1 MTNKRVRIFFVWI
14 ALLVLALPA
23 KAQQRFFNL
32 TADEVK
38 VDSVLP
44 HFLYSIP
51 LPENYQDSVY
61 TVSVKYPEY
70 MDMTVSDVAN
80 YNRISGAALPSQVP
94 LSQNISVSRRK
105 GYLVASFCPLV
116 FRNNK
121 YQMLVSFMLDVK
133 AKAVKN
139 SVLRQRKN
147 DKAYASAADIYAEHS
162 LLASGKWAKIR
173 VSSSGVYQLTEATVR
188 QAGFSNINKVKIYG
202 YGGNLQNEAL
212 YANDLARTDDLKEVP
227 QCVVGGKHLF
237 YAKGPVSWTSNS
249 STVRRRNPYS
259 DYGYYFITQSDEEPA
274 TVDSATFVS
283 SFYPSPDDY
292 HSLYE
297 VDGYSWYN
305 GGRNL
310 FDPTPIS
317 VGGSQQ
323 VVITNTTGSQKGRLT
338 VNVSAG
344 GTNQIRIQ
352 LNGKDIGTLNVR
364 ILDYCKAGQ
373 DSGTYLLD
381 NLKVDGGKDTITIQN
396 VSGETARL
404 DYVSMAWEK
413 AIPLP
418 NLSGSHPAA
427 TYVKNIANQDLHADG
442 QADLVIIIPASRTL
456 LKQAQ
461 RLKEFHESHDGMRVN
476 IVAADQL
483 YNEFSSGTPDANAYR
498 RYLRMLQ
505 DRAATEADMPKY
517 LLLFGD
523 CVWDNR
529 MLTADCKRFDPDDYL
544 LVYESENS
552 FSETVC
558 YAGDSWM
565 GILAEG
571 AGSDARR
578 ELQDVGVGRFPVTT
592 VAEAKIMVDK
602 TINYSKNQ
610 NGGAWQNTIM
620 FMGDDGN
627 DNIHMKD
634 VDSVANSVGRDYPNF
649 LIKKVMWDAYTR
661 ESSATGNTYPEVSK
675 IIRQQQANGALV
687 MDYGG
692 HGNATL
698 ISHES
703 VLGLSDFSESR
714 TSNLPLWVTA
724 ACDIMAFDGV
734 TETIGEAAVLNEKGG
749 AVAFYG
755 TARTVFTSANKYI
768 NHAFMK
774 RVLSLQD
781 GKPIA
786 LGEAHRLAQNDV
798 MLGTNRYPTPTR
810 EDPNKTSPEQDNT
823 ENHLQ
828 YSLLGD
834 PALSLNLPTA
844 QVVVD
849 EIDGVAVGSGTM
861 PTVKAGSVIKMKGHV
876 AGVEGFNGVVTATV
890 RDTQEEI
897 TCKLNNTSNDGA
909 EVAFKYL
916 DRTKTLYHGSDSI
929 RNSSF
934 ELTFAVPKDIN
945 YADGQGMINL
955 YALNTDKTIR
965 ANGSCDQFIVGG
977 SAEAKNDSVG
987 PSIYCYLNSPSFV
1000 DGGNVNGTPYFVAEI
1015 KDKDGINAAGSGIGH
1030 DLQLVIDGDMAKTYT
1045 LNNNFSYDFGTYT
1058 SGSTFYSIPELEE
1071 GPHRLQFRAWDIQNN
1086 SSTAV
1091 LHFNVVKGLR
1101 PQLFNIG
1108 VTNNPARTSTTFI
1121 ISHDRMESNM
1131 DVVIELFDAAG
1142 RQMWRH
1148 AESGVSATGNYTVDW
1163 DLSVD
1168 GGRPLQMAS
1177 ISIVSKCRRKAAA
1190 MCRRRRSS
1198 LSSATDKTGD
1208 KTITELL

>member
-105 GYLVASFCPLV
+105 GYLVVSFCPLV

-344 GTNQIRIQ
+344 GNNKIRIL
-352 LNGKDIGTLNVR
+352 LNGKELGTLNVP
-364 ILDYCKAGQ
+364 ILQYCKAGQ
-373 DSGTYLLD
+373 VGGTYSLD
-381 NLKVDGGKDTITIQN
+381 NLRIDAKDTVTIVN

-692 HGNATL
+692 HGSATL

-724 ACDIMAFDGV
+724 ACDIMPFDGV
-734 TETIGEAAVLNEKGG
+734 TETIGESAVLNEKGG

-897 TCKLNNTSNDGA
+897 TCKLNNTSGDGA

-929 RNSSF
+929 RNGQF

-1000 DGGNVNGTPYFVAEI
+1000 DGGNVNSTPYFVAEI

-1168 GGRPLQMAS
+1168 GGRPLQTGVYLYRVKVS
-1177 ISIVSKCRRKAAA
+1177 SEGSSYVSKTKKLIVISNR
-1190 MCRRRRSS
+1190 
-1198 LSSATDKTGD
+1198 
-1208 KTITELL
+1208 

>member
-323 VVITNTTGSQKGRLT
+323 VVITNTTGSQNGRLT

-381 NLKVDGGKDTITIQN
+381 NLNVDGGKDTITIQN

-461 RLKEFHESHDGMRVN
+461 RLKEFHESHDGMRAN

-849 EIDGVAVGSGTM
+849 EIDSVAVGSGTM

-1168 GGRPLQMAS
+1168 GGRPLQTGVYLYRVKVS
-1177 ISIVSKCRRKAAA
+1177 SEGSSYVSKTKKLIVISNR
-1190 MCRRRRSS
+1190 
-1198 LSSATDKTGD
+1198 
-1208 KTITELL
+1208 

>member
-105 GYLVASFCPLV
+105 GYLVVSFCPLV

-173 VSSSGVYQLTEATVR
+173 VSSSGVYQLTDATVR

-202 YGGNLQNEAL
+202 YGGSLQNEAL

-344 GTNQIRIQ
+344 GNNQIRIL
-352 LNGKDIGTLNVR
+352 LNGKELGTLNVP
-364 ILDYCKAGQ
+364 ILQYCKAGQ
-373 DSGTYLLD
+373 VSGTYSLD
-381 NLKVDGGKDTITIQN
+381 NLRIDAKDTVTIVN
-396 VSGETARL
+396 VSGEIARL

-692 HGNATL
+692 HGSATL

-724 ACDIMAFDGV
+724 ACDIMPFDGV
-734 TETIGEAAVLNEKGG
+734 TETIGESAVLNEKGG

-897 TCKLNNTSNDGA
+897 TCKLNNTSDDGA
-909 EVAFKYL
+909 EEAFKYL

-929 RNSSF
+929 RNGQF

-1000 DGGNVNGTPYFVAEI
+1000 DGGNVNSTPYFVAEI

-1168 GGRPLQMAS
+1168 GGRPLQTGVYLYRVKVS
-1177 ISIVSKCRRKAAA
+1177 SEGSSYVSKTKKLIVISNR
-1190 MCRRRRSS
+1190 
-1198 LSSATDKTGD
+1198 
-1208 KTITELL
+1208 

>member
-105 GYLVASFCPLV
+105 GYLVVSFCPLV

-173 VSSSGVYQLTEATVR
+173 VSSSGVYQLTDATVR

-344 GTNQIRIQ
+344 GNNQIRIL
-352 LNGKDIGTLNVR
+352 LNGKELGTLNVP
-364 ILDYCKAGQ
+364 ILQYCKAGQ
-373 DSGTYLLD
+373 VGGTYSLD
-381 NLKVDGGKDTITIQN
+381 NLRIDAKDTVTIVN

-529 MLTADCKRFDPDDYL
+529 MLTADCKRFDPDDFL

-692 HGNATL
+692 HGSATL

-724 ACDIMAFDGV
+724 ACDIMPFDGV
-734 TETIGEAAVLNEKGG
+734 TETIGESAVLNEKGG

-897 TCKLNNTSNDGA
+897 TCKLNNTSGDGA
-909 EVAFKYL
+909 EEAFKYL

-1000 DGGNVNGTPYFVAEI
+1000 DGGNVNSTPYFVAEI

-1142 RQMWRH
+1142 RQIWRH

-1168 GGRPLQMAS
+1168 GGRPLQTGVYLYRVKVS
-1177 ISIVSKCRRKAAA
+1177 SEGSSYVSKTKKLIVISNR
-1190 MCRRRRSS
+1190 
-1198 LSSATDKTGD
+1198 
-1208 KTITELL
+1208 

>member
-105 GYLVASFCPLV
+105 GYLVVSFCPLV

-173 VSSSGVYQLTEATVR
+173 VSSSGVYQLTDATVR

-344 GTNQIRIQ
+344 GNNQIRIL
-352 LNGKDIGTLNVR
+352 LNGKELGTLNVP
-364 ILDYCKAGQ
+364 ILQYCKAGQ

-396 VSGETARL
+396 VSGEIARL

-529 MLTADCKRFDPDDYL
+529 MLTADCKRFDPDDFL

-552 FSETVC
+552 FSETSC

-692 HGNATL
+692 HGSATL

-724 ACDIMAFDGV
+724 ACDIMPFDGV
-734 TETIGEAAVLNEKGG
+734 TETIGESAVLNEKGG

-810 EDPNKTSPEQDNT
+810 EDPNKTSPEQDNS

-897 TCKLNNTSNDGA
+897 TCKLNNTSGDGA

-929 RNSSF
+929 RNGQF

-1000 DGGNVNGTPYFVAEI
+1000 DGGNVNSTPYFVAEI

-1168 GGRPLQMAS
+1168 GGRPLQTGVYLYRVKVS
-1177 ISIVSKCRRKAAA
+1177 SEGSSYVSKTKKLIVISNR
-1190 MCRRRRSS
+1190 
-1198 LSSATDKTGD
+1198 
-1208 KTITELL
+1208 

>member
-105 GYLVASFCPLV
+105 GYLVVSFCPLV

-173 VSSSGVYQLTEATVR
+173 VSSSGVYQLTDATVR

-344 GTNQIRIQ
+344 GNNQIRIL
-352 LNGKDIGTLNVR
+352 LNGKELGTLNVP
-364 ILDYCKAGQ
+364 ILQYCKAGQ
-373 DSGTYLLD
+373 VGGTYSLD
-381 NLKVDGGKDTITIQN
+381 NLRIDAKDTVTIVN

-552 FSETVC
+552 FSETSC

-692 HGNATL
+692 HGSATL

-724 ACDIMAFDGV
+724 ACDIMPFDGV
-734 TETIGEAAVLNEKGG
+734 TETIGESAVLNEKGG

-810 EDPNKTSPEQDNT
+810 EDPNKTSPEQDNS

-890 RDTQEEI
+890 RDTREEI
-897 TCKLNNTSNDGA
+897 TCKLNNTSGDGA
-909 EVAFKYL
+909 EEAFKYL

-1000 DGGNVNGTPYFVAEI
+1000 DGGNVNSTPYFVAEI

-1168 GGRPLQMAS
+1168 GGRPLQTGVYLYRVKVS
-1177 ISIVSKCRRKAAA
+1177 SEGSSYVSKTKKLIVISNR
-1190 MCRRRRSS
+1190 
-1198 LSSATDKTGD
+1198 
-1208 KTITELL
+1208 

>member
-1 MTNKRVRIFFVWI
+1 M
-14 ALLVLALPA
+14 
-23 KAQQRFFNL
+23 
-32 TADEVK
+32 
-38 VDSVLP
+38 
-44 HFLYSIP
+44 
-51 LPENYQDSVY
+51 
-61 TVSVKYPEY
+61 
-70 MDMTVSDVAN
+70 
-80 YNRISGAALPSQVP
+80 
-94 LSQNISVSRRK
+94 
-105 GYLVASFCPLV
+105 
-116 FRNNK
+116 
-121 YQMLVSFMLDVK
+121 
-133 AKAVKN
+133 
-139 SVLRQRKN
+139 
-147 DKAYASAADIYAEHS
+147 
-162 LLASGKWAKIR
+162 
-173 VSSSGVYQLTEATVR
+173 
-188 QAGFSNINKVKIYG
+188 
-202 YGGNLQNEAL
+202 
-212 YANDLARTDDLKEVP
+212 
-227 QCVVGGKHLF
+227 
-237 YAKGPVSWTSNS
+237 
-249 STVRRRNPYS
+249 
-259 DYGYYFITQSDEEPA
+259 
-274 TVDSATFVS
+274 
-283 SFYPSPDDY
+283 
-292 HSLYE
+292 
-297 VDGYSWYN
+297 
-305 GGRNL
+305 
-310 FDPTPIS
+310 
-317 VGGSQQ
+317 
-323 VVITNTTGSQKGRLT
+323 
-338 VNVSAG
+338 
-344 GTNQIRIQ
+344 
-352 LNGKDIGTLNVR
+352 
-364 ILDYCKAGQ
+364 
-373 DSGTYLLD
+373 
-381 NLKVDGGKDTITIQN
+381 
-396 VSGETARL
+396 
-404 DYVSMAWEK
+404 
-413 AIPLP
+413 
-418 NLSGSHPAA
+418 
-427 TYVKNIANQDLHADG
+427 KNITNQDLHADG

-634 VDSVANSVGRDYPNF
+634 GDSVANSVGRDYPNF

-1168 GGRPLQMAS
+1168 GGRPLQTGVYLYRVKVS
-1177 ISIVSKCRRKAAA
+1177 SEGSSYVSKTKKLIVISNR
-1190 MCRRRRSS
+1190 
-1198 LSSATDKTGD
+1198 
-1208 KTITELL
+1208 

>member
-173 VSSSGVYQLTEATVR
+173 VSSSGVYQLTDATVR

-323 VVITNTTGSQKGRLT
+323 VLITNTTGSQKGRLT

-352 LNGKDIGTLNVR
+352 LNGKDIGTLNVP

-396 VSGETARL
+396 VSGEIARL

-552 FSETVC
+552 FSETTC

-724 ACDIMAFDGV
+724 ACDIMPFDGV

-810 EDPNKTSPEQDNT
+810 EDPNKTSPEQNNT

-897 TCKLNNTSNDGA
+897 TCKLNNTSGDGA

-1000 DGGNVNGTPYFVAEI
+1000 DGGNVNSTPYFVAEI

-1168 GGRPLQMAS
+1168 GGRPLQTGVYLYRVKVS
-1177 ISIVSKCRRKAAA
+1177 SEGSSYVSKTKKLIVISNR
-1190 MCRRRRSS
+1190 
-1198 LSSATDKTGD
+1198 
-1208 KTITELL
+1208 

>member
-105 GYLVASFCPLV
+105 GYLVVSFCPLV

-173 VSSSGVYQLTEATVR
+173 VSSSGVYQLTDATVR

-344 GTNQIRIQ
+344 GNNQIRIL
-352 LNGKDIGTLNVR
+352 LNGKELGSLNVP
-364 ILDYCKAGQ
+364 ILQYCKAGQ
-373 DSGTYLLD
+373 AGGTYSLD
-381 NLKVDGGKDTITIQN
+381 NLRIDAKDTVTIVN

-529 MLTADCKRFDPDDYL
+529 MLTADCKRFDPDDFL

-692 HGNATL
+692 HGSATL

-724 ACDIMAFDGV
+724 ACDIMPFDGV
-734 TETIGEAAVLNEKGG
+734 TETIGESAVLNEKGG

-810 EDPNKTSPEQDNT
+810 EDPNKTSPEQDNS

-897 TCKLNNTSNDGA
+897 TCKLNNTSGDGA

-929 RNSSF
+929 RNGQF

-1000 DGGNVNGTPYFVAEI
+1000 DGGNVNSTPYFVAEI

-1168 GGRPLQMAS
+1168 GGRPLQTGVYLYRVRVS
-1177 ISIVSKCRRKAAA
+1177 SEGSSYVSKTKKLIVISNR
-1190 MCRRRRSS
+1190 
-1198 LSSATDKTGD
+1198 
-1208 KTITELL
+1208 

>member
-105 GYLVASFCPLV
+105 GYLVVSFCPLV

-173 VSSSGVYQLTEATVR
+173 VSSSGVYQLTDATVR

-344 GTNQIRIQ
+344 GNNQIRIL
-352 LNGKDIGTLNVR
+352 LNGKELGTLNVP
-364 ILDYCKAGQ
+364 ILQYCKAGQ
-373 DSGTYLLD
+373 VGGTYSLD
-381 NLKVDGGKDTITIQN
+381 NLRIDAKDTVTIVN

-529 MLTADCKRFDPDDYL
+529 MLTADCKRFDPDDFL

-724 ACDIMAFDGV
+724 ACDIMPFDGV
-734 TETIGEAAVLNEKGG
+734 TETIGESAVLNEKGG

-890 RDTQEEI
+890 RDTREEI
-897 TCKLNNTSNDGA
+897 TCKLNNTSGDGA

-929 RNSSF
+929 RNGQF

-1000 DGGNVNGTPYFVAEI
+1000 DGGNVNSTPYFVAEI

-1168 GGRPLQMAS
+1168 GGRPLQTGVYLYRVKVS
-1177 ISIVSKCRRKAAA
+1177 SEGSSYVSKTKKLIVISNR
-1190 MCRRRRSS
+1190 
-1198 LSSATDKTGD
+1198 
-1208 KTITELL
+1208 

>member
-105 GYLVASFCPLV
+105 GYLVVSFCPLV

-173 VSSSGVYQLTEATVR
+173 VSSSGVYQLTDATVR

-344 GTNQIRIQ
+344 GNNQIRIL
-352 LNGKDIGTLNVR
+352 LNGKELGTLNVP
-364 ILDYCKAGQ
+364 ILQYCKAGQ

-396 VSGETARL
+396 VSGEIARL

-529 MLTADCKRFDPDDYL
+529 MLTADCKRFDPDDFL

-692 HGNATL
+692 HGSATL

-724 ACDIMAFDGV
+724 ACDIMPFDGV
-734 TETIGEAAVLNEKGG
+734 TETIGESAVLNEKGG

-897 TCKLNNTSNDGA
+897 TCKLNNTSGDGA

-1000 DGGNVNGTPYFVAEI
+1000 DGGNVNSTPYFVAEI

-1168 GGRPLQMAS
+1168 GGRPLQTGVYLYRVKVS
-1177 ISIVSKCRRKAAA
+1177 SEGSSYVSKTKKLIVISNR
-1190 MCRRRRSS
+1190 
-1198 LSSATDKTGD
+1198 
-1208 KTITELL
+1208 

>member
-1 MTNKRVRIFFVWI
+1 MTNKRVRIFFVWM

-105 GYLVASFCPLV
+105 GYLVVSFCPLV

-173 VSSSGVYQLTEATVR
+173 VSSSGVYQLTDATVR

-352 LNGKDIGTLNVR
+352 LNGKDIGTLNVP

-529 MLTADCKRFDPDDYL
+529 MLTADCKRFDPDDFL

-724 ACDIMAFDGV
+724 ACDIMPFDGV

-897 TCKLNNTSNDGA
+897 TCKLNNTSGDGA

-929 RNSSF
+929 RNGQF

-1000 DGGNVNGTPYFVAEI
+1000 DGGNVNSTPYFVAEI

-1168 GGRPLQMAS
+1168 GGRPLQTGVYLYRVKVS
-1177 ISIVSKCRRKAAA
+1177 SEGSSYVSKTKKLIVISNR
-1190 MCRRRRSS
+1190 
-1198 LSSATDKTGD
+1198 
-1208 KTITELL
+1208 

>member
-105 GYLVASFCPLV
+105 GYLVVSFCPLV

-121 YQMLVSFMLDVK
+121 YQRLVSFMLDVK
-133 AKAVKN
+133 AKAVKT

-173 VSSSGVYQLTEATVR
+173 VSSSGVYQLTDATVR

-344 GTNQIRIQ
+344 GNNQIRIL
-352 LNGKDIGTLNVR
+352 LNGKELGTLNVP
-364 ILDYCKAGQ
+364 ILQYCKAGQ
-373 DSGTYLLD
+373 VGGTYSLD
-381 NLKVDGGKDTITIQN
+381 NLRIDAKDTVTIVN

-529 MLTADCKRFDPDDYL
+529 MLTADCKRFDPDDFL

-692 HGNATL
+692 HGSATL

-724 ACDIMAFDGV
+724 ACDIMPFDGV
-734 TETIGEAAVLNEKGG
+734 TETIGESAVLNEKGG

-810 EDPNKTSPEQDNT
+810 EDPNKTSPEQDNS

-861 PTVKAGSVIKMKGHV
+861 PTAKAGSVIKMKGHV
-876 AGVEGFNGVVTATV
+876 GGVEVFNGVVTATV

-897 TCKLNNTSNDGA
+897 TCKLNNTSGDGA

-1000 DGGNVNGTPYFVAEI
+1000 DGGNVNSTPYFVAEI

-1168 GGRPLQMAS
+1168 GGRPLQTGVYLYRVKVS
-1177 ISIVSKCRRKAAA
+1177 SEGSSYVSKTKKLIVISNR
-1190 MCRRRRSS
+1190 
-1198 LSSATDKTGD
+1198 
-1208 KTITELL
+1208 

>member
-105 GYLVASFCPLV
+105 GYLVVSFCPLV

-173 VSSSGVYQLTEATVR
+173 VSSSGVYQLTDATVR

-344 GTNQIRIQ
+344 GNNQIRIL
-352 LNGKDIGTLNVR
+352 LNGKELGTLNVP
-364 ILDYCKAGQ
+364 ILQYCKAGQ
-373 DSGTYLLD
+373 VGGTYSLD
-381 NLKVDGGKDTITIQN
+381 NLRIDAKDTVTIVN

-529 MLTADCKRFDPDDYL
+529 MLTADCKRFDPDDFL

-692 HGNATL
+692 HGSATL

-724 ACDIMAFDGV
+724 ACDIMPFDGV
-734 TETIGEAAVLNEKGG
+734 TETIGESAVLNEKGG

-890 RDTQEEI
+890 RDTREEI
-897 TCKLNNTSNDGA
+897 TCKLNNTSGDGA
-909 EVAFKYL
+909 EEAFKYL

-1000 DGGNVNGTPYFVAEI
+1000 DGGNVNSTPYFVAEI

-1168 GGRPLQMAS
+1168 GGRPLQTGVYLYRVKVS
-1177 ISIVSKCRRKAAA
+1177 SEGSSYVSKTKKLIVISNR
-1190 MCRRRRSS
+1190 
-1198 LSSATDKTGD
+1198 
-1208 KTITELL
+1208 

>member
-105 GYLVASFCPLV
+105 GYLVVSFCPLV

-173 VSSSGVYQLTEATVR
+173 VSSSGVYQLTDATVR

-344 GTNQIRIQ
+344 GNNQIRIL
-352 LNGKDIGTLNVR
+352 LNGKELGTLNVP
-364 ILDYCKAGQ
+364 ILQYCKAGQ
-373 DSGTYLLD
+373 VGGTYSLD
-381 NLKVDGGKDTITIQN
+381 NLRIDAKDTVTIVN

-692 HGNATL
+692 HGSATL

-724 ACDIMAFDGV
+724 ACDIMPFDGV
-734 TETIGEAAVLNEKGG
+734 TETIGESAVLNEKGG

-810 EDPNKTSPEQDNT
+810 EDPNKTSPEQDNS

-897 TCKLNNTSNDGA
+897 TCKLNNTSGDGA

-1000 DGGNVNGTPYFVAEI
+1000 DGGNVNSTPYFVAEI

-1168 GGRPLQMAS
+1168 GGRPLQTGVYLYRVRVS
-1177 ISIVSKCRRKAAA
+1177 SEGSSYVSKTKKLIVISNR
-1190 MCRRRRSS
+1190 
-1198 LSSATDKTGD
+1198 
-1208 KTITELL
+1208 

>member
-105 GYLVASFCPLV
+105 GYLVVSFCPLV

-173 VSSSGVYQLTEATVR
+173 VSSSGVYQLTDATVR

-344 GTNQIRIQ
+344 GNNQIRIL
-352 LNGKDIGTLNVR
+352 LNGKELGTLNVP
-364 ILDYCKAGQ
+364 ILQYCKAGQ

-529 MLTADCKRFDPDDYL
+529 MLTADCKRFDPDDFL

-692 HGNATL
+692 HGSATL

-724 ACDIMAFDGV
+724 ACDIMPFDGV
-734 TETIGEAAVLNEKGG
+734 TETIGESAVLNEKGG

-890 RDTQEEI
+890 RDTREEI
-897 TCKLNNTSNDGA
+897 TCKLNNTSGDGA

-929 RNSSF
+929 RNGQF

-1000 DGGNVNGTPYFVAEI
+1000 DGGNVNSTPYFVAEI

-1168 GGRPLQMAS
+1168 GGRPLQTGVYLYRVKVS
-1177 ISIVSKCRRKAAA
+1177 SEGSSYVSKTKKLIVISNR
-1190 MCRRRRSS
+1190 
-1198 LSSATDKTGD
+1198 
-1208 KTITELL
+1208 

>member
-105 GYLVASFCPLV
+105 GYLVVSFCPLV

-173 VSSSGVYQLTEATVR
+173 VSSSGVYQLTDATVR

-344 GTNQIRIQ
+344 GNNQIRIL
-352 LNGKDIGTLNVR
+352 LNGKELGTLNVP
-364 ILDYCKAGQ
+364 ILQYCKAGQ

-396 VSGETARL
+396 VSGEIARL

-649 LIKKVMWDAYTR
+649 LIKKVMWDAYNR

-692 HGNATL
+692 HGSATL

-724 ACDIMAFDGV
+724 ACDIMPFDGV
-734 TETIGEAAVLNEKGG
+734 TETIGESAVLNEKGG

-810 EDPNKTSPEQDNT
+810 EDPNKTSPEQDNS

-897 TCKLNNTSNDGA
+897 TCKLNNTSGDGA
-909 EVAFKYL
+909 EEAFKYL

-929 RNSSF
+929 RNGQF

-1000 DGGNVNGTPYFVAEI
+1000 DGGNVNSTPYFVAEI

-1168 GGRPLQMAS
+1168 GGRPLQTGVYLYRVKVS
-1177 ISIVSKCRRKAAA
+1177 SEGSSYVSKTKKLIVISNR
-1190 MCRRRRSS
+1190 
-1198 LSSATDKTGD
+1198 
-1208 KTITELL
+1208 

>member
-105 GYLVASFCPLV
+105 GYLVVSFCPLV

-173 VSSSGVYQLTEATVR
+173 VSSSGVYQLTDATVR

-344 GTNQIRIQ
+344 GNNQIRIL
-352 LNGKDIGTLNVR
+352 LNGKELGTLNVP
-364 ILDYCKAGQ
+364 ILQYCKAGQ
-373 DSGTYLLD
+373 VGGTYSLD
-381 NLKVDGGKDTITIQN
+381 NLRIDAKDTVTIVN

-529 MLTADCKRFDPDDYL
+529 MLTADCKRFDPDDFL

-649 LIKKVMWDAYTR
+649 LIKKVMWDAYNR

-692 HGNATL
+692 HGSATL

-724 ACDIMAFDGV
+724 ACDIMPFDGV
-734 TETIGEAAVLNEKGG
+734 TETIGESAVLNEKGG

-810 EDPNKTSPEQDNT
+810 EDPNKTSPEQDNS

-890 RDTQEEI
+890 RDTREEI
-897 TCKLNNTSNDGA
+897 TCKLNNTSGDGA

-1000 DGGNVNGTPYFVAEI
+1000 DGGNVNSTPYFVAEI

-1168 GGRPLQMAS
+1168 GGRPLQTGVYLYRVKVS
-1177 ISIVSKCRRKAAA
+1177 SEGSSYVSKTKKLIVISNR
-1190 MCRRRRSS
+1190 
-1198 LSSATDKTGD
+1198 
-1208 KTITELL
+1208 

>member
-105 GYLVASFCPLV
+105 GYLVVSFCPLV

-173 VSSSGVYQLTEATVR
+173 VSSSGVYQLTDATVR

-344 GTNQIRIQ
+344 GNNQIRIL
-352 LNGKDIGTLNVR
+352 LNGKELGTLNVP
-364 ILDYCKAGQ
+364 ILQYCKAGQ
-373 DSGTYLLD
+373 VGGTYSLD
-381 NLKVDGGKDTITIQN
+381 NLRIDAKDTVTIVN

-810 EDPNKTSPEQDNT
+810 EDPNKTSPEQDNS

-890 RDTQEEI
+890 RDTREEI
-897 TCKLNNTSNDGA
+897 TCKLNNTSGDGA

-929 RNSSF
+929 RNGQF

-1000 DGGNVNGTPYFVAEI
+1000 DGGNVNSTPYFVAEI

-1142 RQMWRH
+1142 RQIWRH

-1168 GGRPLQMAS
+1168 GGRPLQTGVYLYRVKVS
-1177 ISIVSKCRRKAAA
+1177 SEGSSYVSKTKKLIVISNR
-1190 MCRRRRSS
+1190 
-1198 LSSATDKTGD
+1198 
-1208 KTITELL
+1208 

>member
-105 GYLVASFCPLV
+105 GYLVVSFCPLV

-173 VSSSGVYQLTEATVR
+173 VSSSGVYQLTDATVR

-344 GTNQIRIQ
+344 GNNQIRIL
-352 LNGKDIGTLNVR
+352 LNGKELGTLNVP
-364 ILDYCKAGQ
+364 ILQYCKAGQ
-373 DSGTYLLD
+373 VGGTYSLD
-381 NLKVDGGKDTITIQN
+381 NLRIDAKDTVTIVN

-529 MLTADCKRFDPDDYL
+529 MLTADCKRFDPDDFL

-724 ACDIMAFDGV
+724 ACDIMPFDGV
-734 TETIGEAAVLNEKGG
+734 TETIGESAVLNEKGG

-810 EDPNKTSPEQDNT
+810 EDPNKTSPEQDNS

-897 TCKLNNTSNDGA
+897 TCKLNNTSGDGA

-929 RNSSF
+929 RNGQF

-1000 DGGNVNGTPYFVAEI
+1000 DGGNVNSTPYFVAEI

-1168 GGRPLQMAS
+1168 GGRPLQTGVYLYRVKVS
-1177 ISIVSKCRRKAAA
+1177 SEGSSYVSKTKKLIVISNR
-1190 MCRRRRSS
+1190 
-1198 LSSATDKTGD
+1198 
-1208 KTITELL
+1208 

>member
-105 GYLVASFCPLV
+105 GYLVVSFCPLV

-162 LLASGKWAKIR
+162 LLATGKWAKIR
-173 VSSSGVYQLTEATVR
+173 VSSSGVYQLTDATVR

-344 GTNQIRIQ
+344 GNNQIRIL
-352 LNGKDIGTLNVR
+352 LNGKELGTLNVP
-364 ILDYCKAGQ
+364 ILQYCKAGQ
-373 DSGTYLLD
+373 VGGTYSLD
-381 NLKVDGGKDTITIQN
+381 NLRIDAKDTVTIVN

-529 MLTADCKRFDPDDYL
+529 MLTADCKRFDPDDFL

-692 HGNATL
+692 HGSATL

-724 ACDIMAFDGV
+724 ACDIMPFDGV
-734 TETIGEAAVLNEKGG
+734 TETIGESAVLNEKGG

-810 EDPNKTSPEQDNT
+810 EDPNKTSPEQDNS

-897 TCKLNNTSNDGA
+897 TCKLNNTSGDGA

-929 RNSSF
+929 RNSQF

-1000 DGGNVNGTPYFVAEI
+1000 DGGNVNSTPYFVAEI

-1168 GGRPLQMAS
+1168 GGRPLQTGVYLYRVRVS
-1177 ISIVSKCRRKAAA
+1177 SEGSSYVSKTKKLIVISNR
-1190 MCRRRRSS
+1190 
-1198 LSSATDKTGD
+1198 
-1208 KTITELL
+1208 

>member
-173 VSSSGVYQLTEATVR
+173 VSSSGVYQLTDATVR

-344 GTNQIRIQ
+344 GNNQIRIL
-352 LNGKDIGTLNVR
+352 LNGKELGTLNVP
-364 ILDYCKAGQ
+364 ILQYCKAGQ
-373 DSGTYLLD
+373 VGGTYSLD
-381 NLKVDGGKDTITIQN
+381 NLRIDAKDTVTIVN

-529 MLTADCKRFDPDDYL
+529 MLTADCKRFDPDDFL

-692 HGNATL
+692 HGSATL

-724 ACDIMAFDGV
+724 ACDIMPFDGV
-734 TETIGEAAVLNEKGG
+734 TETIGESAVLNEKGG

-890 RDTQEEI
+890 RDTREEI
-897 TCKLNNTSNDGA
+897 TCKLNNTSDDGA
-909 EVAFKYL
+909 EEAFKYL

-1000 DGGNVNGTPYFVAEI
+1000 DGGNVNSTPYFVAEI

-1168 GGRPLQMAS
+1168 GGRPLQTGVYLYRVKVS
-1177 ISIVSKCRRKAAA
+1177 SEGSSYVSKTKKLIVISNR
-1190 MCRRRRSS
+1190 
-1198 LSSATDKTGD
+1198 
-1208 KTITELL
+1208 

>member
-1091 LHFNVVKGLR
+1091 LHFNVVKGSR

-1168 GGRPLQMAS
+1168 GGRPLQTGVYLYRVKVS
-1177 ISIVSKCRRKAAA
+1177 SEGSSYVSKTKKLIVISNR
-1190 MCRRRRSS
+1190 
-1198 LSSATDKTGD
+1198 
-1208 KTITELL
+1208 

>member
-105 GYLVASFCPLV
+105 GYLVVSFCPLV

-173 VSSSGVYQLTEATVR
+173 VSSSGVYQLTDATVR

-344 GTNQIRIQ
+344 GNNQIRIL
-352 LNGKDIGTLNVR
+352 LNGKELGTLNVP
-364 ILDYCKAGQ
+364 ILQYCKAGQ
-373 DSGTYLLD
+373 VGGTYSLD
-381 NLKVDGGKDTITIQN
+381 NLRIDAKDTVTIVN
-396 VSGETARL
+396 VSGEIARL

-724 ACDIMAFDGV
+724 ACDIMPFDGV

-810 EDPNKTSPEQDNT
+810 EDPNKTSPEQDNS

-890 RDTQEEI
+890 RDTREEI
-897 TCKLNNTSNDGA
+897 TCKLNNTSDDGA

-955 YALNTDKTIR
+955 YALNTDKTVR

-1000 DGGNVNGTPYFVAEI
+1000 DGGNVNSTPYFVAEI

-1142 RQMWRH
+1142 RQIWRH

-1168 GGRPLQMAS
+1168 GGRPLQTGVYLYRVKVS
-1177 ISIVSKCRRKAAA
+1177 SEGSSYVSKTKKLIVISNR
-1190 MCRRRRSS
+1190 
-1198 LSSATDKTGD
+1198 
-1208 KTITELL
+1208 

>member
-173 VSSSGVYQLTEATVR
+173 VSSSGVYQLTDATVR

-344 GTNQIRIQ
+344 GNNQIRIL

-396 VSGETARL
+396 VSGEIARL

-529 MLTADCKRFDPDDYL
+529 MLTADCKRFDPDDFL

-724 ACDIMAFDGV
+724 ACDIMPFDGV

-890 RDTQEEI
+890 RDTREEI
-897 TCKLNNTSNDGA
+897 TCKLNNTSGDGA
-909 EVAFKYL
+909 EEAFKYL

-929 RNSSF
+929 RNGQF

-1000 DGGNVNGTPYFVAEI
+1000 DGGNVNSTPYFVAEI

-1168 GGRPLQMAS
+1168 GGRPLQTGVYLYRVKVS
-1177 ISIVSKCRRKAAA
+1177 SEGSSYVSKTKKLIVISNR
-1190 MCRRRRSS
+1190 
-1198 LSSATDKTGD
+1198 
-1208 KTITELL
+1208 

>member
-105 GYLVASFCPLV
+105 GYLVVSFCPLV

-173 VSSSGVYQLTEATVR
+173 VSSSGVYQLTDATVR

-259 DYGYYFITQSDEEPA
+259 DYGYYFITQSDEEPV

-344 GTNQIRIQ
+344 GNNQIRIL
-352 LNGKDIGTLNVR
+352 LNGKELGTLNVP
-364 ILDYCKAGQ
+364 ILQYCKAGQ
-373 DSGTYLLD
+373 VGGTYSLD
-381 NLKVDGGKDTITIQN
+381 NLRIDAKDTVTIVN

-692 HGNATL
+692 HGSATL

-724 ACDIMAFDGV
+724 ACDIMPFDGV
-734 TETIGEAAVLNEKGG
+734 TETIGESAVLNEKGG

-810 EDPNKTSPEQDNT
+810 EDPNKTSPEQDNS

-897 TCKLNNTSNDGA
+897 TCKLNNTSGDGA

-929 RNSSF
+929 RNGQF

-1000 DGGNVNGTPYFVAEI
+1000 DGGNVNSTPYFVAEI

-1148 AESGVSATGNYTVDW
+1148 AENGVSATGNYTVDW

-1168 GGRPLQMAS
+1168 GGRPLQTGVYLYRVKVS
-1177 ISIVSKCRRKAAA
+1177 SEGSSYVSKTKKLIVISNR
-1190 MCRRRRSS
+1190 
-1198 LSSATDKTGD
+1198 
-1208 KTITELL
+1208 

>member
-105 GYLVASFCPLV
+105 GYLVVSFCPLV

-162 LLASGKWAKIR
+162 LLATGKWAKIR
-173 VSSSGVYQLTEATVR
+173 VSSSGVYQLTDATVR

-344 GTNQIRIQ
+344 GNNQIRIL
-352 LNGKDIGTLNVR
+352 LNGKELGTLNVP
-364 ILDYCKAGQ
+364 ILQYCKAGQ
-373 DSGTYLLD
+373 VGGTYSLD
-381 NLKVDGGKDTITIQN
+381 NLRIDAKDTVTIVN

-529 MLTADCKRFDPDDYL
+529 MLTADCKRFDPDDFL

-692 HGNATL
+692 HGSATL

-724 ACDIMAFDGV
+724 ACDIMPFDGV
-734 TETIGEAAVLNEKGG
+734 TETIGESAVLNEKGG

-897 TCKLNNTSNDGA
+897 TCKLNNTSGDGA

-929 RNSSF
+929 RNGQF

-1000 DGGNVNGTPYFVAEI
+1000 DGGNVNSTPYFVAEI

-1168 GGRPLQMAS
+1168 GGRPLQTGVYLYRVKVS
-1177 ISIVSKCRRKAAA
+1177 SEGSSYVSKTKKLIVISNR
-1190 MCRRRRSS
+1190 
-1198 LSSATDKTGD
+1198 
-1208 KTITELL
+1208 

>member
-105 GYLVASFCPLV
+105 GYLVVSFCPLV

-173 VSSSGVYQLTEATVR
+173 VSSSGVYQLTDATVR

-344 GTNQIRIQ
+344 GNNQIRIL
-352 LNGKDIGTLNVR
+352 LNGKELGTLNVP
-364 ILDYCKAGQ
+364 ILQYCKAGQ
-373 DSGTYLLD
+373 VGGTYSLD
-381 NLKVDGGKDTITIQN
+381 NLRIDAKDTVTIVN

-529 MLTADCKRFDPDDYL
+529 MLTADCKRFDPDDFL

-724 ACDIMAFDGV
+724 ACDIMPFDGV
-734 TETIGEAAVLNEKGG
+734 TETIGESAVLNEKGG

-810 EDPNKTSPEQDNT
+810 EDPNKTSPEQDNS

-897 TCKLNNTSNDGA
+897 TCKLNNTSGDGA
-909 EVAFKYL
+909 EEAFKYL

-929 RNSSF
+929 RNGQF

-1000 DGGNVNGTPYFVAEI
+1000 DGGNVNSTPYFVAEI

-1168 GGRPLQMAS
+1168 GGRPLQTGVYLYRVKVS
-1177 ISIVSKCRRKAAA
+1177 SEGSSYVSKTKKLIVISNR
-1190 MCRRRRSS
+1190 
-1198 LSSATDKTGD
+1198 
-1208 KTITELL
+1208 

>member
-1 MTNKRVRIFFVWI
+1 MTNKRVRIFFVWM

-105 GYLVASFCPLV
+105 GYLVVSFCPLV

-173 VSSSGVYQLTEATVR
+173 VSSSGVYQLTDATVR

-344 GTNQIRIQ
+344 GNNQIRIL
-352 LNGKDIGTLNVR
+352 LNGKELGTLNVP
-364 ILDYCKAGQ
+364 ILQYCKAGQ
-373 DSGTYLLD
+373 VGGTYSLD
-381 NLKVDGGKDTITIQN
+381 NLRIDAKDTVTIVN

-529 MLTADCKRFDPDDYL
+529 MLTADCKRFDPDDFL

-724 ACDIMAFDGV
+724 ACDIMPFDGV
-734 TETIGEAAVLNEKGG
+734 TETIGESAVLNEKGG

-810 EDPNKTSPEQDNT
+810 EDPNKTSPEQDNS

-897 TCKLNNTSNDGA
+897 TCKLNNTSGDGA

-929 RNSSF
+929 RNGQF

-955 YALNTDKTIR
+955 YALNTDKTVR

-1000 DGGNVNGTPYFVAEI
+1000 DGGNVNSTPYFVAEI

-1168 GGRPLQMAS
+1168 GGRPLQTGVYLYRVKVS
-1177 ISIVSKCRRKAAA
+1177 SEGSSYVSKTKKLIVISNR
-1190 MCRRRRSS
+1190 
-1198 LSSATDKTGD
+1198 
-1208 KTITELL
+1208 

>member
-105 GYLVASFCPLV
+105 GYLVVSFCPLV

-162 LLASGKWAKIR
+162 LLATGKWAKIR
-173 VSSSGVYQLTEATVR
+173 VSSSGVYQLTDATVR

-344 GTNQIRIQ
+344 GNNQIRIL
-352 LNGKDIGTLNVR
+352 LNGKELGTLNVP
-364 ILDYCKAGQ
+364 ILQYCKAGQ
-373 DSGTYLLD
+373 VGGTYSLD
-381 NLKVDGGKDTITIQN
+381 NLRIDAKDTVTIVN

-692 HGNATL
+692 HGSATL

-724 ACDIMAFDGV
+724 ACDIMPFDGV
-734 TETIGEAAVLNEKGG
+734 TETIGESAVLNEKGG

-810 EDPNKTSPEQDNT
+810 EDPNKTSPEQDNS

-897 TCKLNNTSNDGA
+897 TCKLNNTSGDGA

-929 RNSSF
+929 RNSQF

-1000 DGGNVNGTPYFVAEI
+1000 DGGNVNSTPYFVAEI

-1168 GGRPLQMAS
+1168 GGRPLQTGVYLYRVRVS
-1177 ISIVSKCRRKAAA
+1177 SEGSSYVSKTKKLIVISNR
-1190 MCRRRRSS
+1190 
-1198 LSSATDKTGD
+1198 
-1208 KTITELL
+1208 

>member
-105 GYLVASFCPLV
+105 GYLVVSFCPLV

-173 VSSSGVYQLTEATVR
+173 VSSSGVYQLTDATVR

-344 GTNQIRIQ
+344 GNNQIRIL
-352 LNGKDIGTLNVR
+352 LNGKELGTLNVP
-364 ILDYCKAGQ
+364 ILQYCKAGQ
-373 DSGTYLLD
+373 AGGTYSLD
-381 NLKVDGGKDTITIQN
+381 NLRIDAKDTVTIVN

-529 MLTADCKRFDPDDYL
+529 MLTADCKRFDPDDFL

-724 ACDIMAFDGV
+724 ACDIMPFDGV
-734 TETIGEAAVLNEKGG
+734 TETIGESAVLNEKGG

-810 EDPNKTSPEQDNT
+810 ENPNKTSPEQDNS

-897 TCKLNNTSNDGA
+897 TCKLNNTSGDGA

-929 RNSSF
+929 RNGQF

-1000 DGGNVNGTPYFVAEI
+1000 DGGNVNSTPYFVAEI

-1168 GGRPLQMAS
+1168 GGRPLQTGVYLYRVKVS
-1177 ISIVSKCRRKAAA
+1177 SEGSSYVSKTKKLIVISNR
-1190 MCRRRRSS
+1190 
-1198 LSSATDKTGD
+1198 
-1208 KTITELL
+1208 

>member
-105 GYLVASFCPLV
+105 GYLVVSFCPLV

-173 VSSSGVYQLTEATVR
+173 VSSSGVYQLTDATVR

-227 QCVVGGKHLF
+227 QCIVGGKHLF

-344 GTNQIRIQ
+344 GNNQIRIL
-352 LNGKDIGTLNVR
+352 LNGKELGTLNVP
-364 ILDYCKAGQ
+364 ILQYCKAGQ
-373 DSGTYLLD
+373 VGGTYSLD
-381 NLKVDGGKDTITIQN
+381 NLRIDAKDTVTIVN

-649 LIKKVMWDAYTR
+649 LIKKVMWDAYNR

-692 HGNATL
+692 HGSATL

-724 ACDIMAFDGV
+724 ACDIMPFDGV
-734 TETIGEAAVLNEKGG
+734 TETIGESAVLNEKGG

-897 TCKLNNTSNDGA
+897 TCKLNNTSDDGA
-909 EVAFKYL
+909 EEAFKYL

-929 RNSSF
+929 RNGQF

-1000 DGGNVNGTPYFVAEI
+1000 DGGNVNSTPYFVAEI

-1168 GGRPLQMAS
+1168 GGRPLQTGVYLYRVKVS
-1177 ISIVSKCRRKAAA
+1177 SEGSSYVSKTKKLIVISNR
-1190 MCRRRRSS
+1190 
-1198 LSSATDKTGD
+1198 
-1208 KTITELL
+1208 

>member
-173 VSSSGVYQLTEATVR
+173 VSSSGVYQLTDATVR

-344 GTNQIRIQ
+344 GNNQIRIL
-352 LNGKDIGTLNVR
+352 LNGKDIGTLNVP

-461 RLKEFHESHDGMRVN
+461 RLKEFHESHDGLRVN

-724 ACDIMAFDGV
+724 ACDIMPFDGV

-897 TCKLNNTSNDGA
+897 TCKLNNTSGDGA

-1000 DGGNVNGTPYFVAEI
+1000 DGGNVNSTPYFVAEI

-1168 GGRPLQMAS
+1168 GGRPLQTGVYLYRVKVS
-1177 ISIVSKCRRKAAA
+1177 SEGSSYVSKTKKLIVISNR
-1190 MCRRRRSS
+1190 
-1198 LSSATDKTGD
+1198 
-1208 KTITELL
+1208 

>member
-105 GYLVASFCPLV
+105 GYLVVSFCPLV

-173 VSSSGVYQLTEATVR
+173 VSSSGVYQLTDATVR

-344 GTNQIRIQ
+344 GNNQIRIL
-352 LNGKDIGTLNVR
+352 LNGKELGTLNVP
-364 ILDYCKAGQ
+364 ILQYCKAGQ
-373 DSGTYLLD
+373 VGGTYSLD
-381 NLKVDGGKDTITIQN
+381 NLRIDAKDTVTIVN

-649 LIKKVMWDAYTR
+649 LIKKVMWDAYNR

-724 ACDIMAFDGV
+724 ACDIMPFDGV
-734 TETIGEAAVLNEKGG
+734 TETIGESAVLNEKGG

-810 EDPNKTSPEQDNT
+810 EDPNKTSPEQDNS

-890 RDTQEEI
+890 RDTREEI
-897 TCKLNNTSNDGA
+897 TCKLNNTSGDGA
-909 EVAFKYL
+909 EEAFKYL

-1000 DGGNVNGTPYFVAEI
+1000 DGGNVNSTPYFVAEI

-1168 GGRPLQMAS
+1168 GGRPLQTGVYLYRVKVS
-1177 ISIVSKCRRKAAA
+1177 SEGSSYVSKTKKLIVISNR
-1190 MCRRRRSS
+1190 
-1198 LSSATDKTGD
+1198 
-1208 KTITELL
+1208 

>member
-105 GYLVASFCPLV
+105 GYLVVSFCPLV

-249 STVRRRNPYS
+249 LTVRRRNPYS

-344 GTNQIRIQ
+344 GNNQIRIL
-352 LNGKDIGTLNVR
+352 LNGKELGTLNVP
-364 ILDYCKAGQ
+364 ILQYCKAGQ
-373 DSGTYLLD
+373 VGGTYSLD

-396 VSGETARL
+396 VSGEIARL

-529 MLTADCKRFDPDDYL
+529 MLTADCKRFDPDDFL

-649 LIKKVMWDAYTR
+649 LIKKVMWDAYNR

-724 ACDIMAFDGV
+724 ACDIMPFDGV
-734 TETIGEAAVLNEKGG
+734 TETIGESAVLNEKGG

-897 TCKLNNTSNDGA
+897 TCKLNNTSGDGA
-909 EVAFKYL
+909 EEAFKYL

-929 RNSSF
+929 RNGQF

-1000 DGGNVNGTPYFVAEI
+1000 DGGNVNSTPYFVAEI

-1168 GGRPLQMAS
+1168 GGRPLQTGVYLYRVKVS
-1177 ISIVSKCRRKAAA
+1177 SEGSSYVSKTKKLIVISNR
-1190 MCRRRRSS
+1190 
-1198 LSSATDKTGD
+1198 
-1208 KTITELL
+1208 

>member
-105 GYLVASFCPLV
+105 GYLVVSFCPLV

-173 VSSSGVYQLTEATVR
+173 VSSSGVYQLTDATVR

-344 GTNQIRIQ
+344 GNNQIRIL
-352 LNGKDIGTLNVR
+352 LNGKELGTLNVP
-364 ILDYCKAGQ
+364 ILQYCKAGQ
-373 DSGTYLLD
+373 VGGTYSLD
-381 NLKVDGGKDTITIQN
+381 NLRIDAKDTVTIVN

-692 HGNATL
+692 HGSATL

-724 ACDIMAFDGV
+724 ACDIMPFDGV
-734 TETIGEAAVLNEKGG
+734 TETIGESAVLNEKGG

-897 TCKLNNTSNDGA
+897 TCKLNNTSGDGA

-929 RNSSF
+929 RNGQF

-1000 DGGNVNGTPYFVAEI
+1000 DGGNVNSTPYFVAEI

-1142 RQMWRH
+1142 RQIWRH

-1168 GGRPLQMAS
+1168 GGRPLQTGVYLYRVKVS
-1177 ISIVSKCRRKAAA
+1177 SEGSSYVSKTKKLIVISNR
-1190 MCRRRRSS
+1190 
-1198 LSSATDKTGD
+1198 
-1208 KTITELL
+1208 

>member
-105 GYLVASFCPLV
+105 GYLVVSFCPLV

-173 VSSSGVYQLTEATVR
+173 VSSSGVYQLTDATVR

-344 GTNQIRIQ
+344 GNNQIRIL
-352 LNGKDIGTLNVR
+352 LNGKELGTLNVP
-364 ILDYCKAGQ
+364 ILQYCKAGQ
-373 DSGTYLLD
+373 VGGTYSLD
-381 NLKVDGGKDTITIQN
+381 NLRIDAKDTVTIVN

-692 HGNATL
+692 HASATI

-724 ACDIMAFDGV
+724 ACDIMPFDGV
-734 TETIGEAAVLNEKGG
+734 TETIGESAVLNEKGG

-897 TCKLNNTSNDGA
+897 TCKLNNTSGDGA

-929 RNSSF
+929 RNGQF

-1000 DGGNVNGTPYFVAEI
+1000 DGGNVNSTPYFVAEI

-1168 GGRPLQMAS
+1168 GGRPLQTGVYLYRVKVS
-1177 ISIVSKCRRKAAA
+1177 SEGSSYVSKTKKLIVISNR
-1190 MCRRRRSS
+1190 
-1198 LSSATDKTGD
+1198 
-1208 KTITELL
+1208 

>member
-105 GYLVASFCPLV
+105 GYLVVSFCPLV

-344 GTNQIRIQ
+344 GNNQIRIL
-352 LNGKDIGTLNVR
+352 LNGKELGTLDVP
-364 ILDYCKAGQ
+364 ILQYCKAGQ
-373 DSGTYLLD
+373 VGGTYSLD
-381 NLKVDGGKDTITIQN
+381 NLRIDAKDTVTIVN

-529 MLTADCKRFDPDDYL
+529 MLTADCKRFDPDDFL

-692 HGNATL
+692 HGSATL

-724 ACDIMAFDGV
+724 ACDIMPFDGV
-734 TETIGEAAVLNEKGG
+734 TETIGESAVLNEKGG

-897 TCKLNNTSNDGA
+897 TCKLNNTSGDGA

-929 RNSSF
+929 RNGQF

-1000 DGGNVNGTPYFVAEI
+1000 DGGNVNSTPYFVAEI

-1168 GGRPLQMAS
+1168 GGRPLQTGVYLYRVKVS
-1177 ISIVSKCRRKAAA
+1177 SEGSSYVSKTKKLIVISNR
-1190 MCRRRRSS
+1190 
-1198 LSSATDKTGD
+1198 
-1208 KTITELL
+1208 

>member
-105 GYLVASFCPLV
+105 GYLVVSFCPLV

-162 LLASGKWAKIR
+162 LLATGKWAKIR
-173 VSSSGVYQLTEATVR
+173 VSSSGVYQLTDATVR

-344 GTNQIRIQ
+344 GNNQIRIL
-352 LNGKDIGTLNVR
+352 LNGKELGTLNVP
-364 ILDYCKAGQ
+364 ILQYCKAGQ
-373 DSGTYLLD
+373 VGGTYSLD
-381 NLKVDGGKDTITIQN
+381 NLRIDAKDTVTIVN

-692 HGNATL
+692 HGSATL

-724 ACDIMAFDGV
+724 ACDIMPFDGV

-810 EDPNKTSPEQDNT
+810 EDPNKTSPEQDNS

-890 RDTQEEI
+890 RDTREEI
-897 TCKLNNTSNDGA
+897 TCKLNNTSGDGA
-909 EVAFKYL
+909 EEAFKYL

-955 YALNTDKTIR
+955 YALNTDKTVR

-1000 DGGNVNGTPYFVAEI
+1000 DGGNVNSTPYFVAEI

-1168 GGRPLQMAS
+1168 GGRPLQTGVYLYRVKVS
-1177 ISIVSKCRRKAAA
+1177 SEGSSYVSKTKKLIVISNR
-1190 MCRRRRSS
+1190 
-1198 LSSATDKTGD
+1198 
-1208 KTITELL
+1208 

>member
-344 GTNQIRIQ
+344 GNNQIRIL

-552 FSETVC
+552 FSETTC

-692 HGNATL
+692 HGNATS

-734 TETIGEAAVLNEKGG
+734 TATIGEAAVLNEKGG

-1000 DGGNVNGTPYFVAEI
+1000 DGGNVNSTPYFVAEI

-1168 GGRPLQMAS
+1168 GGRPLQTGVYLYRVKVS
-1177 ISIVSKCRRKAAA
+1177 SEGSSYVSKTKKLIVISNR
-1190 MCRRRRSS
+1190 
-1198 LSSATDKTGD
+1198 
-1208 KTITELL
+1208 